1 MTGFLELLQA
11 SPLASG
17 LRGSFI
23 VYPLVNAAH
32 ILAIGA
38 LVTCAALMDLRV
50 LGLGSALPVKIVL
63 DYLRPVA
70 AVALLTAVTTG
81 ALLFSVRPLEYA
93 DNPAFRLKLIL
104 VSAAIANAVVY
115 NWLPDHTASSVRKI
129 LVITSL
135 ILWLMAAV
143 AGRFIGFVQ

>member
-11 SPLASG
+11 SPLATG

-23 VYPLVNAAH
+23 AYPLVNATH

-63 DYLRPVA
+63 GYLRPVA
-70 AVALLTAVTTG
+70 AVALLIAIATG

-115 NWLPDHTASSVRKI
+115 NLLPGNSASGLRKI

>member
-11 SPLASG
+11 SPLATG

-38 LVTCAALMDLRV
+38 LVTSAALMDLRV

-63 DYLRPVA
+63 GYLRPVA
-70 AVALLTAVTTG
+70 AVALLIAIATG

-115 NWLPDHTASSVRKI
+115 NVLPDHTGSGLRKI

-135 ILWLMAAV
+135 ILWLMAAL

>member
-63 DYLRPVA
+63 GYLRPVA
-70 AVALLTAVTTG
+70 AVALLIAIATG

-115 NWLPDHTASSVRKI
+115 NVLPEHTGSGLRKT

>member
-63 DYLRPVA
+63 GYLRPVA
-70 AVALLTAVTTG
+70 AVALLIAIATG

-115 NWLPDHTASSVRKI
+115 NLLPGNSASGLRKI

>member
-1 MTGFLELLQA
+1 LTGFLELLQA
-11 SPLASG
+11 SPLATG

-23 VYPLVNAAH
+23 AYPLVNATH

-63 DYLRPVA
+63 GYLRPVA
-70 AVALLTAVTTG
+70 AVALLIAIATG

-115 NWLPDHTASSVRKI
+115 NLLPGNSASGLRKI